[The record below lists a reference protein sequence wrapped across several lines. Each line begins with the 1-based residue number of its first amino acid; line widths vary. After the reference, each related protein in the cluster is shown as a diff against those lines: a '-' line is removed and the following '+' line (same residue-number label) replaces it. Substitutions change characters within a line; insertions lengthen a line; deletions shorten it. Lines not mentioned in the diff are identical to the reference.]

1 MRDANSPSVLGIGC
15 AVMDMLAHVDE
26 WFCSHVVGG
35 IKGGT
40 EQIEAKRSAEL
51 LRRLPQPPSVKPGG
65 AAANTVIGLGQLGTA
80 AGFLGKLGKDDEGK
94 LFRRNLKASHVR
106 TDALKEDPQLP
117 TGHCISLIT
126 PDSERTMRTF
136 MGASET
142 LAPEDLTK
150 EDFRGYSHCLMEGYM
165 LRNLPLVLAILQL
178 AKAANL
184 TICLDLSAPEIV
196 KKSQLILPQLLTDF
210 VEVLFANELEAT
222 ALTGQ
227 TEPEASLRA
236 MTTFCRLPVV
246 KRGREGALI
255 WDAQQQRPVAVPAV
269 TVKAVDTTGAG
280 DLWAAG
286 FLHASLNGATLYE
299 SGCFGG
305 QVAAE
310 VVQVTGTTIPPERW
324 ETLRQMDPTI
334 RH

>member
-15 AVMDMLAHVDE
+15 AVLDVLAHVDE
-26 WFCSHVVGG
+26 ALLASVGG

-40 EQIEAKRSAEL
+40 EQIDAKRSAEL
-51 LRRLPQPPSVKPGG
+51 LRRLPQQPSVKPGG

-80 AGFLGKLGKDDEGK
+80 AGFLGKLGKDSEGE

-142 LAPEDLTK
+142 LTPEDLTK

-178 AKAANL
+178 AKAADL
-184 TICLDLSAPEIV
+184 TICMDLSAPEIV
-196 KKSQLILPQLLTDF
+196 KKSQHILPQLLIDF
-210 VEVLFANELEAT
+210 VDVIFANELEAT
-222 ALTGQ
+222 ALTGL

-236 MTTFCRLPVV
+236 MTEFCSLPVV

-269 TVKAVDTTGAG
+269 DVKAVDTTGAG

-299 SGCFGG
+299 AGCFGG
-305 QVAAE
+305 HVAAE

-334 RH
+334 HR